1 MKTEQQLQQALNQL
15 PREIQP
21 SRDLWPELSARLDAT
36 PQLSV
41 APKRRYWKRRYWPAI
56 AAAVMLSLMWPLWQ
70 GVQSNNAG
78 LITKSKPSAEGKLRL
93 TLTAEKGF
101 NPVASS
107 LISDFEREKSRQLA
121 QVTFVPSE
129 FADFQRQLDIWQ
141 QATSQVALAL
151 EFRPD
156 DPKLIKQLTRLQQQ
170 QIQYISRLVR
180 VGQMS

>member
-1 MKTEQQLQQALNQL
+1 MKTEQQLEQQLQQALNQL

-21 SRDLWPELSARLDAT
+21 SRDLWPELSARLEAT
-36 PQLSV
+36 PQLSA
-41 APKRRYWKRRYWPAI
+41 APKRRYWPAI

-70 GVQSNNAG
+70 GVQNNNAG

>member
-1 MKTEQQLQQALNQL
+1 MKTEQQLEQQLQQALNQL

-36 PQLSV
+36 PQLSA
-41 APKRRYWKRRYWPAI
+41 APKRRYWPAI

-78 LITKSKPSAEGKLRL
+78 LITKSKPSAEAKLRL
-93 TLTAEKGF
+93 TSTAEKGL